1 MWRWQKSSI
10 SLPGPSSPIKDFCC
24 FWNNS
29 YISVCNWILFWPCF
43 LYAHPLI
50 SGDVASSALW
60 VIKWK
65 HVHIIFSFSLWCN
78 SFRRKKREEMQ
89 FHPCVGFGQ
98 KKFFFLNWFL
108 IKSLFFFFFFTK
120 NQSKTSLSMK
130 PTCFWFPSILQ
141 WNKKSVVINVNY
153 LHIKKI

>member
-78 SFRRKKREEMQ
+78 SFRRKKRGNAISSMCRVWPKEI
-89 FHPCVGFGQ
+89 
-98 KKFFFLNWFL
+98 FFLNWFL
-108 IKSLFFFFFFTK
+108 IKSLLFFFFLQKTK
-120 NQSKTSLSMK
+120 AKQVSLWNQRVFDSHQYYSEIRNL
-130 PTCFWFPSILQ
+130 
-141 WNKKSVVINVNY
+141 
-153 LHIKKI
+153 